1 MQTNGPRIRE
11 TSLKAPERLVTERLI
26 LRRPA
31 EADAEAIYTRY
42 ASDPEVTRYLGWP
55 RHEAL
60 AQTLAFLSFSDAE
73 WEHWPAGP
81 YLIESRKTGAL
92 LGGTGFGFQSATD
105 AATGYV
111 LARDA
116 WGKGYATE
124 ALQALTAFAGALG
137 LRRMH
142 ALCHAEHIAS
152 QRVLEKC
159 GFLLDSGPQRAADFP
174 NLEKTARRDALSYT
188 RKF

>member
-1 MQTNGPRIRE
+1 
-11 TSLKAPERLVTERLI
+11 LKAPERLVTERLI

-31 EADAEAIYTRY
+31 AADVEAIYTRY
-42 ASDPEVTRYLGWP
+42 ASDREVTRYLGWP

-60 AQTLAFLSFSDAE
+60 EQTLAFLSFSDAE
-73 WEHWPAGP
+73 WDNWPAGP
-81 YLIESRKTGAL
+81 YLIESRKSGAL
-92 LGGTGFGFQSATD
+92 LGGTGFGFQSATE

-116 WGKGYATE
+116 WGRGYATE
-124 ALQALTAFAGALG
+124 ALQALTVFAGAIG

-142 ALCHAEHIAS
+142 ALCHAEHVAS

-159 GFLLDSGPQRAADFP
+159 GFLLDSGPQHEADFP
-174 NLEKTARRDALSYT
+174 NLERTARRDALSYS

>member
-1 MQTNGPRIRE
+1 
-11 TSLKAPERLVTERLI
+11 LKAPERLVTERLI
-26 LRRPA
+26 LRRPIA
-31 EADAEAIYTRY
+31 ADAMDIFARY
-42 ASDPEVTRYLGWP
+42 ASDREVTRYLGWP

-60 AQTLAFLSFSDAE
+60 EQTHAFLGFSDTE
-73 WEHWPAGP
+73 WERWPAGP
-81 YLIESRKTGAL
+81 YLIGLRKTGAL
-92 LGGTGFGFQSATD
+92 LGSTGFGFESATD
-105 AATGYV
+105 ASVGYV

-116 WGKGYATE
+116 WGKGFATE

-159 GFLLDSGPQRAADFP
+159 GFLLDSGSQRQANFP
-174 NLEKTARRDALSYT
+174 NLEKSARRDALSYS